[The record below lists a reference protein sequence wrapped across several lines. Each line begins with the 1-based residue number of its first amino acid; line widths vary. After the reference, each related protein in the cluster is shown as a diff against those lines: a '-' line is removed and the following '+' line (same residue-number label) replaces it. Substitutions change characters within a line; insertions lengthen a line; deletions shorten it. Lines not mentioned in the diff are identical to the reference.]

1 MQDNARMHAASCGRA
16 DPTMNAPLHP
26 SCSPFAWLF
35 LPLVACTPNA
45 APRDQGTT
53 GFDTSSRSAVTEGSD
68 TPASPPG
75 IKGTIDPGRI
85 AVRLNHHINT
95 GASEY
100 HPCPLPNGDLVFS
113 AMDRTGF
120 FEQRIDF
127 TRTRKA
133 GGEDVFVARL
143 KDGIWEDARPLAD
156 LSTNAHE
163 VVTQARSDGSFVL
176 MGNYPENMG
185 PANDANGAATPDLFL
200 AVPQGDGFRIQH
212 LPEPVSS
219 IYGDYDGHFTADGRA
234 ILFASDRPGHMGA
247 YHKKGWRWND
257 NLWGNTDLYVC
268 LQEGGL
274 WTAPI
279 HLGTAVNTPGAER
292 TPWLSADGLTLY
304 TASNGYGEYADMD
317 ILRFTRRSA
326 AVWDEWDGPYR
337 VADACSEDDDWGY
350 AEDATGVAWF
360 ARSMPLPYKTT
371 RPARDGDAYVRET
384 NSRPGYTVTGAPSA
398 ALNKQFQTDI
408 FRLVAPAA
416 PTVTLP
422 DVLFAFN
429 SAQLQPQAQEALDRL
444 VDLLK
449 QNEALPVRVEGH
461 TDNVGKADYNRD
473 LSQERAAAVVDYLQ
487 GHGIAAA
494 RLVAVGHGD
503 TRPLAPNNTPEE
515 RQRNRRVDVVLGE

>member
-1 MQDNARMHAASCGRA
+1 
-16 DPTMNAPLHP
+16 MNAPIHP
-26 SCSPFAWLF
+26 SCSPFVWLC
-35 LPLVACTPNA
+35 LLLLLLVACTPNA
-45 APRDQGTT
+45 SRDRGTT
-53 GFDTSSRSAVTEGSD
+53 GFDTTTRSATTEGGD
-68 TPASPPG
+68 TDASPAA
-75 IKGTIDPGRI
+75 IKGTVDFGRI

-120 FEQRIDF
+120 FDQRIDF
-127 TRTRKA
+127 TRSLKA
-133 GGEDVFVARL
+133 GGEDIFIARL
-143 KDGIWEDARPLAD
+143 KDGIWEDARPLGD

-163 VVTQARSDGSFVL
+163 VVTQARADGSFVL

-185 PANDANGAATPDLFL
+185 PANDANGSATPDLFVAL
-200 AVPQGDGFRIQH
+200 RQGDGLRIQH

-234 ILFASDRPGHMGA
+234 ILFASDRPGHVGD
-247 YHKKGWRWND
+247 YHKKGWRWNE
-257 NLWGNTDLYVC
+257 NFWGNTDLYVC
-268 LQEGGL
+268 LLEGNM

-279 HLGTAVNTPGAER
+279 HLGPVVNTPGAER

-304 TASNGYGEYADMD
+304 TASNGFGEYADMD
-317 ILRFTRRSA
+317 ILRFTRRST
-326 AVWDEWDGPYR
+326 AVWDEWEGPYR

-360 ARSMPLPYKTT
+360 ARSLALPYKSTQ
-371 RPARDGDAYVRET
+371 PAREGDAFVRET
-384 NSRPGYTVTGAPSA
+384 NSRPGYTVMGAPSA

-449 QNEALPVRVEGH
+449 QNEALPLRVEGH

-473 LSQERAAAVVDYLQ
+473 LSQQRAAAVVDYLQ

-494 RLVAVGHGD
+494 LLKAVGHGD
-503 TRPLAPNNTPEE
+503 TRPLGPNNTPEE
-515 RQRNRRVDVVLGE
+515 RQRNRRVEVVLGE